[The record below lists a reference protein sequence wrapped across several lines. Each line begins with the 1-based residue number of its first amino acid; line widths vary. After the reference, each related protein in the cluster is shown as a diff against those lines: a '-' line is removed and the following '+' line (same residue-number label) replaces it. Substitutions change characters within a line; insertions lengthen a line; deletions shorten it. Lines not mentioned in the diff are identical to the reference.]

1 MERKAEI
8 DEILEN
14 SKKCREDLF
23 ISYYHLCGKIT
34 NQILFSAL
42 SAEELLIEI
51 KKSFPQLDES
61 YRNVVEK
68 SIKIGEVARK
78 YPVDLKEFPGDF
90 GFVIKDCLCTL
101 LATAVCTR
109 DSELESKLNKLLSL
123 YNESEVQQILIEIDK
138 RYKDYY
144 GIRVIAQ
151 GYVYQYPSSVKKLEV
166 LLTLEKDFKSLYAI
180 NEELAMGFILGF
192 LGV

>member
-1 MERKAEI
+1 
-8 DEILEN
+8 
-14 SKKCREDLF
+14 
-23 ISYYHLCGKIT
+23 
-34 NQILFSAL
+34 L

-51 KKSFPQLDES
+51 KKSFPQLDEN

-78 YPVDLKEFPGDF
+78 YPVDLKKFPGNF